1 MAYGKI
7 MKKVMQ
13 GLAKNPKG
21 KKYPGG
27 VESPPVPKV
36 KNPIKV
42 KPKVPAKAGQY
53 QKPAVRSPKGTAAE
67 NPLLRMNDAALREF
81 GRTVLK

>member
-1 MAYGKI
+1 
-7 MKKVMQ
+7 
-13 GLAKNPKG
+13 
-21 KKYPGG
+21 
-27 VESPPVPKV
+27 
-36 KNPIKV
+36 
-42 KPKVPAKAGQY
+42 AGQY